1 MPAPIK
7 PSNICSAVP
16 SATSSLCDRIQAV
29 FLRVPRL
36 LCDFFTWMLN
46 EDGTLTDAFIREV
59 AAFPVGVI
67 LFRASS
73 EAPLGW
79 LACSGQEVSRTTYSQ
94 LFAVIGTRFGA
105 GNGTTTFNVPNMQRR
120 FPVGFDASDANLQ
133 IGATGGEQSHVLLE
147 SEMPVHT
154 HRITAFGSNAPSN
167 GHGIIAGAN
176 DGGTGPF
183 IYDATTFP
191 ANFMGIEAKG
201 GDAAHENR
209 PPFLAG
215 AWIIRY

>member
-7 PSNICSAVP
+7 PTDICSAVP

-73 EAPLGW
+73 DAPLGW

-94 LFAVIGTRFGA
+94 LYAVIGTRFGA

-120 FPVGFDASDANLQ
+120 FPVGYDPGDANLQ
-133 IGATGGEQSHVLLE
+133 IAATGGEESHQLTINELPAHV
-147 SEMPVHT
+147 
-154 HRITAFGSNAPSN
+154 HRITSFGTTVPSN
-167 GHGIIAGAN
+167 GNGCI
-176 DGGTGPF
+176 GGNNNQTGPF
-183 IYDATTFP
+183 VYDDTTFP
-191 ANFMGIEAKG
+191 AQQLSIEKIG

-209 PPFLAG
+209 PLFLAG